1 MARRSRVSPDRLPL
15 PLPQVDYLTK
25 EAVKLGISISSLL
38 GRIDV
43 KNDGLPEYEQ
53 RVAIDAD
60 WFFRWKRRHPSF
72 INF

>member
-1 MARRSRVSPDRLPL
+1 MARRSRVPPDRL

-53 RVAIDAD
+53 R
-60 WFFRWKRRHPSF
+60 RY
-72 INF
+72 